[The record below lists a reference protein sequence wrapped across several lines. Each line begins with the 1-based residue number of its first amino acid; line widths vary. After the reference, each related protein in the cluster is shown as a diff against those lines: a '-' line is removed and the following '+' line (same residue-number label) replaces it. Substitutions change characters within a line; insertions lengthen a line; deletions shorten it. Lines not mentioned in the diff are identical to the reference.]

1 MSLVLNNRVLV
12 FSLFCSLTMIL
23 ITDDDQADNCHL
35 NHILTLVFDAMVLLC
50 GQDELI
56 NIKNVERFKKDI
68 KVCLMLLTVLQ
79 IRRSN
84 KDNLG
89 IVFQKLCIQKYSR
102 TSMARTPLGPCK
114 LV

>member
-1 MSLVLNNRVLV
+1 
-12 FSLFCSLTMIL
+12 MIL

-79 IRRSN
+79 IRMSN
-84 KDNLG
+84 RDNLG
-89 IVFQKLCIQKYSR
+89 IVLCIRTYSR
-102 TSMARTPLGPCK
+102 TSVARTPLGPCN
-114 LV
+114 LVRDRGSSSQ